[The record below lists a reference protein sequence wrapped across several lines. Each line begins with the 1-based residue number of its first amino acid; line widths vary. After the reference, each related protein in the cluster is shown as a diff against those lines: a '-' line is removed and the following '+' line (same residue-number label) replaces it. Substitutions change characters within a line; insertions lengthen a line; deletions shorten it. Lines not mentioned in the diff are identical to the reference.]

1 MRLRSN
7 ESYWL
12 LKNGIINSYPS
23 LRKDISCDVLI
34 VGGGITGSLMAFQ
47 LCSEG
52 YKTVLIDK
60 RDVSMGS
67 TSATTSLLQYE
78 LDKPLYS
85 LIDLVGEQAAVST
98 YQQGVQAIQKLEGIV
113 KSLNIACDYETKKSL
128 FVARTDNDV
137 QWLTLEFECRKKF
150 NFEVRWLTKAQLLS
164 EFGVQGHGAILSE
177 VGASMDAYQLSHFL
191 LDYCANHHGLEI
203 YDHTE
208 LKKAGHKNEENIIHT
223 EGGIITCLH
232 TIYTT
237 GYETQ
242 FFIKDKIVDLVST
255 YAFIS
260 EPLPDIP
267 KPILNT
273 LIWDTNEPYF
283 YMRSTSDKRILVGGC
298 DVRFKNPDR
307 RDALIEKKEIEL
319 LKKFKE
325 LIPGISIF
333 PDFSWA
339 GTFGVTKDALPY
351 VGTHPDFPRSYFVL
365 GFGGNGITFSVMGME
380 IISDA
385 LAGRQN
391 NFLEYFRF
399 KR

>member
-1 MRLRSN
+1 MRLRSS

-34 VGGGITGSLMAFQ
+34 VGGGITGSLIAFQ

-78 LDKPLYS
+78 LDEPLYS
-85 LIDLVGEQAAVST
+85 LIDRVGEHAAVNT
-98 YQQGVQAIQKLEGIV
+98 YREGVKAIQKLGRIV
-113 KSLNIACDYETKKSL
+113 KALNIVCDFGVKKSL
-128 FVARTDNDV
+128 YVARIAKDAS
-137 QWLTLEFECRKKF
+137 WLAKEFECRRKF
-150 NFEVRWLTKAQLLS
+150 DFDVRWLTESQLHS
-164 EFGVQGHGAILSE
+164 EFGVEGFGGILSE
-177 VGASMDAYQLSHFL
+177 IGASMDAYQLSHFL
-191 LDYCANHHGLEI
+191 FDYCMKRHRLEI

-208 LKKAGHKNEENIIHT
+208 LKKVDYDGETNTISTEAGK
-223 EGGIITCLH
+223 ITCRYI
-232 TIYTT
+232 IYTT

-242 FFIKDKIVDLVST
+242 FFLKDKIVDLVST

-260 EPLPDIP
+260 EPLPEIP
-267 KPILNT
+267 VSITDT
-273 LIWDTNEPYF
+273 LIWDTRDPYF
-283 YMRSTSDKRILVGGC
+283 YMRATSDKRILVGGC
-298 DVRFKNPDR
+298 DVKFKNPDR
-307 RDALIEKKEIEL
+307 RDRLIEKKETEL
-319 LKKFKE
+319 HKLFNE

-339 GTFGVTKDALPY
+339 GTFGITKDALPY
-351 VGTHPDFPRSYFVL
+351 MGAHPDFPNSYFIL
-365 GFGGNGITFSVMGME
+365 GFGGNGITFSIMGME

-385 LAGRQN
+385 LAGKHN
-391 NFLEYFRF
+391 NFLEYFKFNR
-399 KR
+399 